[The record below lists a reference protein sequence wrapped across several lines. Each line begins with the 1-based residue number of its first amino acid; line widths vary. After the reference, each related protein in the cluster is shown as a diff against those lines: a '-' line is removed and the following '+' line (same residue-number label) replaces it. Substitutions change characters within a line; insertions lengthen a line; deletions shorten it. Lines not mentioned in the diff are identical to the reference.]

1 MEYME
6 NEYQKSASKK
16 FPDKKFII
24 AICTTVL
31 LVITILV
38 TLVQLFDQ
46 NSNDVHIPQLHF
58 IVNDEIYATI
68 ETNGNEVIKLPNNPA
83 KDGYKFDGWYWDN
96 NLWNRPFTANSL
108 LDEPLSS
115 DMSVYA
121 KFTNINIEPPSQ
133 ESIINELNKI
143 PNVVAIEAATEYNDP
158 NGQLNKDG
166 GYIAHIYFSVDVIKQ
181 DDVYGITLVEKGT
194 EAGGSIEIYRN
205 QQDAEKRNTYLT
217 TLDGTI
223 LSSGSHKVVGTCVVR
238 TSDILTASLQ
248 NILENNLEKML
259 TGKTDYVNMD
269 TYLIQIAKTIAQNE
283 NLSEFETVSKLIGYG
298 YPQKKSEDIAKSC
311 GVNFNETAKYLIEG
325 YADYY
330 ATVSPAMVS
339 TLLSERG
346 FSDDNISYAIEKSNV
361 DWKWYAQ
368 IHAREFIVMYSEMR
382 VISPLDVINYLQAE
396 KGYTKADSEYGITND
411 EISWDILA
419 VNYINDFLL
428 HNNLKTKQD
437 YIEALANVNFTEQQ
451 IKYALDN
458 CNIDWNT
465 LALNNLSYYV
475 ENLCNTTPNYT
486 QCLSKL
492 KEWGFNDKEASYALQ
507 KYDNLIYPD
516 KLDYVIHFNTDGG
529 ELSTLN
535 QNVVFGKTYTLPTP
549 TKTGYTFKGWY
560 NGTNEVTAGT
570 WYTASDVTLKAKWE
584 ITSYSITYNLNNG
597 TNSSSNKSAYTTTD
611 TVVLYP
617 PTRRGYTFTG
627 WTYSGQTTPIMN
639 VTIQKG
645 TTGNKTYTAN
655 WQANTYTVTYKVNG
669 GTLSDLTV
677 EVEYGSYFKPATPT
691 RTGYSFNGWHYDS
704 GKGYDEEYCNDYYGI
719 AGDVTLEAWWNA
731 NTYTI
736 TYNANGGTV
745 SGTTQSVAYD
755 STYTLRTPSREGYEF
770 LGWYSGANKVE
781 NGTWMSTQGI
791 TLKAEWKANTY
802 TITFNANN
810 GTMTPT
816 NATAT
821 YDSSITLP
829 TPTRTGYVFS
839 GWYDGNTEYTAG
851 TWKIANNVTL
861 TAKWTARTDIAYVVN
876 HYQQNIYDD
885 GYTLFETQNL
895 TGTADATIKPN
906 RNSYQGFSMP
916 TQQTVA
922 VKPDGSLVVKYYYAR
937 ETYTLSF
944 HTNGGEKV
952 SSITAKYG
960 ASITLPTPTKEG
972 MTFGG
977 WYISSW
983 FYDKAEYDTMPWS
996 GRQLFARWLEETD
1009 PKDFEYEYDSNG
1021 ITVTGYKGIST
1032 TLWIPTHIY
1041 GKPVIAISSFAF
1053 EKNAAI
1059 NKVVVPETVTTI
1071 GEGAF
1076 KGCTSVVEITIPFV
1090 GHNESSTG
1098 NSSVFG
1104 YIFGRVKT
1112 TGVSTTRGT
1121 TSKYDTTDQGDTSY
1135 YSYGFAI
1142 PRSLRSVTITKQK
1155 SIPNN
1160 SFKNCDLIEEISIWG
1175 ETTSIGENAFQN
1187 CATMKNIYIPNTVE
1201 TIGEYAFKGCTS
1213 LTINCGAVS
1222 LPTGWASNWNSSNCT
1237 VCWNKSKA

>member
-121 KFTNINIEPPSQ
+121 KFTNINIEPPTQ

-368 IHAREFIVMYSEMR
+368 IHAREFIVMYSETR

-428 HNNLKTKQD
+428 HNNLKTKRD

-611 TVVLYP
+611 TIVLYP

-645 TTGNKTYTAN
+645 TTGKKTYTAN
-655 WQANTYTVTYKVNG
+655 WKV
-669 GTLSDLTV
+669 
-677 EVEYGSYFKPATPT
+677 
-691 RTGYSFNGWHYDS
+691 
-704 GKGYDEEYCNDYYGI
+704 
-719 AGDVTLEAWWNA
+719 
-731 NTYTI
+731 
-736 TYNANGGTV
+736 
-745 SGTTQSVAYD
+745 
-755 STYTLRTPSREGYEF
+755 
-770 LGWYSGANKVE
+770 
-781 NGTWMSTQGI
+781 
-791 TLKAEWKANTY
+791 NTY
-802 TITFNANN
+802 TITFDANN
-810 GTMTPT
+810 GTVSPT
-816 NATAT
+816 STTAT
-821 YDSSITLP
+821 FDSYVTLP
-829 TPTRTGYVFS
+829 TPTRVGYNFI
-839 GWYDGNTEYTAG
+839 GWYNGSTKYTTG
-851 TWKIANNVTL
+851 TWKTASNTTL
-861 TAKWTARTDIAYVVN
+861 TAKWEAIFTRSGSQLTGFTNYGKANYTNIIIPTKIDDVAITSIGSSSFDNCSSLTSIVIPNSVTSIGNYAFYGCSSLTSVVIGDSVTSIGDWAFDGCSSLESIVIPDSVTSIGSSAFSGCSSIESVYITDIEKWCKIRFYYKSNPLYNGA
-876 HYQQNIYDD
+876 
-885 GYTLFETQNL
+885 NL
-895 TGTADATIKPN
+895 YLNGE
-906 RNSYQGFSMP
+906 
-916 TQQTVA
+916 
-922 VKPDGSLVVKYYYAR
+922 LV
-937 ETYTLSF
+937 
-944 HTNGGEKV
+944 TNLE
-952 SSITAKYG
+952 
-960 ASITLPTPTKEG
+960 LP
-972 MTFGG
+972 
-977 WYISSW
+977 
-983 FYDKAEYDTMPWS
+983 
-996 GRQLFARWLEETD
+996 
-1009 PKDFEYEYDSNG
+1009 NG
-1021 ITVTGYKGIST
+1021 ITNIGDDAFQGCSSLTS
-1032 TLWIPTHIY
+1032 
-1041 GKPVIAISSFAF
+1041 IAIPDSVTSIGSCAFSSCSSLESVYITDI
-1053 EKNAAI
+1053 EKWCKISFDLSANPLSYGA
-1059 NKVVVPETVTTI
+1059 NLYLNGKLVTNLELPDSVTTI
-1071 GEGAF
+1071 GKYAF
-1076 KGCTSVVEITIPFV
+1076 YGCSSL
-1090 GHNESSTG
+1090 ESI
-1098 NSSVFG
+1098 V
-1104 YIFGRVKT
+1104 
-1112 TGVSTTRGT
+1112 
-1121 TSKYDTTDQGDTSY
+1121 
-1135 YSYGFAI
+1135 
-1142 PRSLRSVTITKQK
+1142 
-1155 SIPNN
+1155 IPN
-1160 SFKNCDLIEEISIWG
+1160 SV
-1175 ETTSIGENAFQN
+1175 TSIGYYAFMYCSSLTSVEIADGVTRIGSATFFGCSSLTNVVVPDSVTSIGDGAFQY
-1187 CATMKNIYIPNTVE
+1187 CSSIESIVIPNSAISISSSAFGGCSSLTSIVIPDGV
-1201 TIGEYAFKGCTS
+1201 TSIGDGAFDDCTS
-1213 LTINCGAVS
+1213 LTSVVIPDGVTSIGRYAFEGCSS
-1222 LPTGWASNWNSSNCT
+1222 LTSVVIGNGVTSIGDWAFDGCTLLTSVVIGDSVTKIGDFAFSDCTSITDVYFTGSAEEYAKISIGSGNEYLKRATIHYNY
-1237 VCWNKSKA
+1237 VPEE

>member
-1 MEYME
+1 ME

-83 KDGYKFDGWYWDN
+83 KDGYKFDGWYWYN

-121 KFTNINIEPPSQ
+121 KFTNINIEPPTQ

-368 IHAREFIVMYSEMR
+368 IHAREFIVMYSETR

-428 HNNLKTKQD
+428 HNNLKTKRD

-507 KYDNLIYPD
+507 NHDI
-516 KLDYVIHFNTDGG
+516 
-529 ELSTLN
+529 
-535 QNVVFGKTYTLPTP
+535 
-549 TKTGYTFKGWY
+549 
-560 NGTNEVTAGT
+560 
-570 WYTASDVTLKAKWE
+570 
-584 ITSYSITYNLNNG
+584 
-597 TNSSSNKSAYTTTD
+597 NSSIGLSFELNED
-611 TVVLYP
+611 
-617 PTRRGYTFTG
+617 
-627 WTYSGQTTPIMN
+627 
-639 VTIQKG
+639 
-645 TTGNKTYTAN
+645 
-655 WQANTYTVTYKVNG
+655 ANTYRVSS
-669 GTLSDLTV
+669 L
-677 EVEYGSYFKPATPT
+677 GSCTD
-691 RTGYSFNGWHYDS
+691 R
-704 GKGYDEEYCNDYYGI
+704 
-719 AGDVTLEAWWNA
+719 DVV
-731 NTYTI
+731 I
-736 TYNANGGTV
+736 
-745 SGTTQSVAYD
+745 
-755 STYTLRTPSREGYEF
+755 PSIY
-770 LGWYSGANKVE
+770 
-781 NGTWMSTQGI
+781 QGI
-791 TLKAEWKANTY
+791 PVTIIGEKTVYNCANIQSI
-802 TITFNANN
+802 TI
-810 GTMTPT
+810 P
-816 NATAT
+816 
-821 YDSSITLP
+821 SSITEI
-829 TPTRTGYVFS
+829 R
-839 GWYDGNTEYTAG
+839 
-851 TWKIANNVTL
+851 
-861 TAKWTARTDIAYVVN
+861 
-876 HYQQNIYDD
+876 
-885 GYTLFETQNL
+885 
-895 TGTADATIKPN
+895 
-906 RNSYQGFSMP
+906 
-916 TQQTVA
+916 
-922 VKPDGSLVVKYYYAR
+922 
-937 ETYTLSF
+937 
-944 HTNGGEKV
+944 
-952 SSITAKYG
+952 
-960 ASITLPTPTKEG
+960 
-972 MTFGG
+972 
-977 WYISSW
+977 SW
-983 FYDKAEYDTMPWS
+983 AFY
-996 GRQLFARWLEETD
+996 
-1009 PKDFEYEYDSNG
+1009 
-1021 ITVTGYKGIST
+1021 
-1032 TLWIPTHIY
+1032 
-1041 GKPVIAISSFAF
+1041 
-1053 EKNAAI
+1053 
-1059 NKVVVPETVTTI
+1059 
-1071 GEGAF
+1071 
-1076 KGCTSVVEITIPFV
+1076 GCTSLKAVYIDDITAWCSIFFQSNPLEQAKKLYLKGVPVKELVIPE
-1090 GHNESSTG
+1090 GPTKISSSAFINCETL
-1098 NSSVFG
+1098 
-1104 YIFGRVKT
+1104 
-1112 TGVSTTRGT
+1112 VS
-1121 TSKYDTTDQGDTSY
+1121 
-1135 YSYGFAI
+1135 
-1142 PRSLRSVTITKQK
+1142 
-1155 SIPNN
+1155 
-1160 SFKNCDLIEEISIWG
+1160 IE
-1175 ETTSIGENAFQN
+1175 
-1187 CATMKNIYIPNTVE
+1187 IPNTVTE
-1201 TIGEYAFKGCTS
+1201 IGQRTFNGCTNLKTIKIGRGVTEIWDSDCPSLEKIYVNDIEQWLKINFMNINLLKYANALIVDGNIVTDIIVPQSITKINDNAFYGYKALNSIELHNGITAIGYAAFSNCSSLRSIVIPDSVKKIGKCAFRDCYSLSNIIINGDVTSIADDTFNSCTS
-1213 LTINCGAVS
+1213 LISITIPNSVTSIGNSAFNGCSSLINITIPDNVNSIGSYAFNGCSSLVS
-1222 LPTGWASNWNSSNCT
+1222 VTIPNGVTSIKDYTFNKCISLTSITIPNSIRNIGYCSFNDCNSISDIYYTGSANEWWNISNIYNHTHLRYATKHFNY
-1237 VCWNKSKA
+1237 VPEE